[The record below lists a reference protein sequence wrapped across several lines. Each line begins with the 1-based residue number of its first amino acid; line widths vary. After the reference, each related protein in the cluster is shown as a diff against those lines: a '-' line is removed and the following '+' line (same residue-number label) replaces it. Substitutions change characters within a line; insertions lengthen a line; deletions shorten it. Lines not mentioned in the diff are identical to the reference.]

1 MLLNSNNFAY
11 PRTLYSIGHVIVD
24 SSFHTQ
30 SGSEA
35 FFSYFGN
42 NVTYSIKRTVDEAD
56 FPRLEDCLAKAEA
69 GTVQRTVI
77 RMTGVNGLL
86 RWVLASVKLIDE
98 TGEEPLYSIEL
109 SDVFSLDGISRSR
122 EKALSEY
129 RYILSLTSDL
139 AFEYSFETRHIRIYM
154 FDCCREIVLADDEL
168 EHWQAEAV
176 EHGWVLSRY
185 IETFNTLCRDIKN
198 GVSYYTESLHLDPV
212 GTGNH
217 VVDEGN
223 ISNQASAGNLLAYE
237 QAERNVTA
245 GLDDYM
251 LIKAVS
257 YLAVIHEAIKRIR
270 SHEKNCHY

>member
-154 FDCCREIVLADDEL
+154 FDCCREIVLADL
-168 EHWQAEAV
+168 RARQ
-176 EHGWVLSRY
+176 L
-185 IETFNTLCRDIKN
+185 
-198 GVSYYTESLHLDPV
+198 P
-212 GTGNH
+212 
-217 VVDEGN
+217 
-223 ISNQASAGNLLAYE
+223 
-237 QAERNVTA
+237 
-245 GLDDYM
+245 
-251 LIKAVS
+251 
-257 YLAVIHEAIKRIR
+257 
-270 SHEKNCHY
+270 